1 MKRVARHLLASM
13 NESICRGS
21 LGSMY
26 ASQSVLSST
35 LASDDSA
42 AQTAGCCTAAD
53 KEDEGVLG
61 RAAGNTAADAA
72 ADDGLWSCAAV
83 VEATG
88 GTAGATRAAKGFCDG
103 GVNGG
108 KVRDEEAVKR
118 LAGARESGS
127 EMCVMG
133 WGGACLAHAAGAATS
148 ACAEGDVT

>member
-1 MKRVARHLLASM
+1 M

-21 LGSMY
+21 LGSIY

-42 AQTAGCCTAAD
+42 AQEAGCCTAAD
-53 KEDEGVLG
+53 AEDEGVLG
-61 RAAGNTAADAA
+61 RGAANTAADAA

-83 VEATG
+83 VEAAG

-108 KVRDEEAVKR
+108 KARDEVAVNG
-118 LAGARESGS
+118 LVGARESGG

-148 ACAEGDVT
+148 ACAEGDVA